1 MECRFILIYP
11 QVIATGNGVYDFAK
25 CGNMAELDTYSQ
37 IVVCV
42 SAYYQHMRETI
53 NIISPRKLM
62 YWLYAAVFFVA
73 ALANFTQLCVTLAFR
88 SYQQASFHIGYST
101 LLLALSYLA
110 VLFGV
115 RRKMY

>member
-1 MECRFILIYP
+1 MLNAATWPNWIHILRLS
-11 QVIATGNGVYDFAK
+11 FAFLLTA
-25 CGNMAELDTYSQ
+25 GLG
-37 IVVCV
+37 IH
-42 SAYYQHMRETI
+42 AYYQHMRETI